1 MLASTV
7 GTGTYATGS
16 VHAPYITEGTNYG
29 TGFSFSALTGTS
41 TQAAT
46 TTLVNS
52 PFVAAC
58 VACHDSPTDIDHMQ
72 TNGGSFYAPRSTA
85 STQPQQEQCLLCH
98 GPGAVASISALH
110 AFTP

>member
-29 TGFSFSALTGTS
+29 SGFSFSALTGTS
-41 TQAAT
+41 TQAAA
-46 TTLVNS
+46 TTLVTS

-58 VACHDSPTDIDHMQ
+58 ASCHDSPTAMDHMQ

-85 STQPQQEQCLLCH
+85 LAQPQQEQCLLCH
-98 GPGAVASISALH
+98 GPGTVASISTLH
-110 AFTP
+110 AFMP